1 MMSNKVEFNKHLVHQ
16 KYESMITS
24 MTTFTY
30 NDSCEIYDHNYI
42 VE

>member
-1 MMSNKVEFNKHLVHQ
+1 MMSNKVKFDKHQLHQ
-16 KYESMITS
+16 KDESMITS